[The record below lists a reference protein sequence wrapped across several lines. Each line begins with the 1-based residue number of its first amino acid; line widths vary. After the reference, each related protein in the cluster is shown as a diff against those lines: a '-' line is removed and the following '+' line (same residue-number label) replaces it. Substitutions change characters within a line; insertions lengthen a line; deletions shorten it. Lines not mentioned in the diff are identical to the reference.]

1 MDKVFDIDD
10 INNIDILI
18 INNLIENGTEYL
30 YNCLQRTTDSKQ
42 LKYVYNYLF
51 TYLTNDDLFEDSI
64 NDFIIFTCNNKIDMW
79 TDFINSS
86 HESHLSQYKSITK
99 SLYVSYENLSFE
111 FDEHIHFIK
120 TFIFNDS
127 INDNI
132 FESIENL
139 IINLPYILKVLE
151 SLPDEFND
159 DIFEI
164 LLKTILNHNILF
176 LKELLFTLFTHI
188 NIININP
195 ENISLTSNKTLFK
208 FFRFICYIYNN
219 HIKNDDNTVDYTI
232 VNETIRSLLI
242 ALNKYNTESVLFYLL
257 LNSLR
262 IIYVPFITKIT
273 IWTKDITNIE
283 NQLLSLNEKSM
294 LSSSPILQSFII
306 KLYKLKKETEDK
318 ITFMIES
325 LNHMTTSD
333 NILYFYKHLVTIIPE
348 NTTNIDWD
356 ETISTM
362 GTFLK
367 YRKQN
372 DLLIEDITLIKFI
385 IDVIKTKEYT
395 VNPHTR
401 CQYIHLVDTQEF
413 TSPELQVVDAV
424 IILTNDLELT
434 KDEGL
439 YIEKIKSRGIVY
451 DFLLD
456 RCFNE
461 DNEIKE
467 DVELHEINT
476 TDSYKIKTFINFMLL
491 DLTDTCKFLKSYTD
505 KYIAINDDLEL
516 QINTA
521 TLENLLTYIDN
532 AIKIINGFSVCLSEL
547 CYSDEILLSLRILLK
562 SFFNVFT
569 PIITDEQYK
578 QKLSDIYEY
587 TYVELNYKDIAVK
600 MINFLIL
607 YTNTNDDLVCK
618 LFYDSDGL
626 DINIIEKYIDI
637 HENIQTLCDR
647 VKLLNN
653 IDELEYP
660 DEYLDSLVYTPL
672 KNPVLIPNTD
682 NVIVN
687 RETIEHYIMI
697 DRTNPFTRE
706 QLTLEDLNKFNEIP
720 NNKNKIDQLLQDI
733 ESWKK
738 SSK

>member
-1 MDKVFDIDD
+1 
-10 INNIDILI
+10 
-18 INNLIENGTEYL
+18 
-30 YNCLQRTTDSKQ
+30 
-42 LKYVYNYLF
+42 
-51 TYLTNDDLFEDSI
+51 
-64 NDFIIFTCNNKIDMW
+64 
-79 TDFINSS
+79 
-86 HESHLSQYKSITK
+86 
-99 SLYVSYENLSFE
+99 
-111 FDEHIHFIK
+111 
-120 TFIFNDS
+120 
-127 INDNI
+127 
-132 FESIENL
+132 
-139 IINLPYILKVLE
+139 
-151 SLPDEFND
+151 
-159 DIFEI
+159 
-164 LLKTILNHNILF
+164 
-176 LKELLFTLFTHI
+176 
-188 NIININP
+188 
-195 ENISLTSNKTLFK
+195 
-208 FFRFICYIYNN
+208 
-219 HIKNDDNTVDYTI
+219 
-232 VNETIRSLLI
+232 LI